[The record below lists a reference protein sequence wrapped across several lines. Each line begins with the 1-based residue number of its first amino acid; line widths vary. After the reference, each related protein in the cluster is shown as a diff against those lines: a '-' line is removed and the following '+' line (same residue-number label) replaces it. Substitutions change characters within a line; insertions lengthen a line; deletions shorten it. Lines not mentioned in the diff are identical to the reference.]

1 MWYTKKGRSLPIK
14 KLTICKP
21 LSLPPRKGSTASGP
35 RCRAIS
41 ASFAAGCLCG
51 GITGTGRHDRSLC
64 PPSAENHMTQ
74 PTNLDQLIAVTGDSS
89 SVLGKIVYFSLADV
103 MIDREKLREICD
115 TMGIPYYGGGRQTD
129 ANAFRRATS
138 DISDRIKAEGHIYKV
153 YCRDNEK
160 NDDLLSWELVKETVD
175 ASTNRYAKLANI
187 QYVSRTG
194 QLLLASPEYD
204 PLVSPYQYF
213 REAEALFEKYRR
225 CAGRKHIETLTGN
238 LMDAMQAVKI
248 NIHGRLYFV
257 PRSHMEQVTLFE
269 DFVELL
275 NQHNLSKGELTVNS
289 MPVMD
294 SEKQRKKMATE
305 FYLAVRKEIALYQ
318 EKVENLIT
326 SNSRS
331 AAIMYRWVNKIDALE
346 RKKQEYESILRQ
358 DLDQL
363 NDEFM
368 TLQMFSQELS
378 RRARQCEVEKAA

>member
-1 MWYTKKGRSLPIK
+1 MAQT
-14 KLTICKP
+14 
-21 LSLPPRKGSTASGP
+21 
-35 RCRAIS
+35 
-41 ASFAAGCLCG
+41 
-51 GITGTGRHDRSLC
+51 
-64 PPSAENHMTQ
+64 N
-74 PTNLDQLIAVTGDSS
+74 NLDRFIAVTGDTS

-103 MIDREKLREICD
+103 MVDRDKLREICD
-115 TMGIPYYGGGRQTD
+115 SMGIPYYGGGRQTD
-129 ANAFRRATS
+129 SNAFRRATS
-138 DISDRIKAEGHIYKV
+138 DISDRIKADGHIYKV

-160 NDDLLSWELVKETVD
+160 GDDVLSRELVKETLD

-187 QYVSRTG
+187 QYVSGTG

-213 REAEALFEKYRR
+213 RDAETLFEQYKR

-238 LMDAMQAVKI
+238 LLDAMQAVKI

-294 SEKQRKKMATE
+294 SEKQRKKMAAE
-305 FYLAVRKEIALYQ
+305 FYTAVRKEIALYQ
-318 EKVENLIT
+318 QKVEDLIA
-326 SNSRS
+326 SDSRS
-331 AAIMYRWVNKIDALE
+331 AAIMYRWVMKIDALE
-346 RKKQEYESILRQ
+346 KKKQEYETILRQ

-363 NDEFM
+363 DDEFM
-368 TLQMFSQELS
+368 TLRIFSQELS
-378 RRARQCEVEKAA
+378 RRAKQCELEKAA

>member
-1 MWYTKKGRSLPIK
+1 MAQT
-14 KLTICKP
+14 
-21 LSLPPRKGSTASGP
+21 
-35 RCRAIS
+35 
-41 ASFAAGCLCG
+41 
-51 GITGTGRHDRSLC
+51 
-64 PPSAENHMTQ
+64 N
-74 PTNLDQLIAVTGDSS
+74 NLDRFIAVTGDTS

-103 MIDREKLREICD
+103 MVDRDKLREICD
-115 TMGIPYYGGGRQTD
+115 SMGIPYYGGGRQTD
-129 ANAFRRATS
+129 SNAFRRATS
-138 DISDRIKAEGHIYKV
+138 DISDRIKADGHIYKV

-160 NDDLLSWELVKETVD
+160 GDDVLSRELVKETLD

-187 QYVSRTG
+187 QYVSGTG

-213 REAEALFEKYRR
+213 RDAETLFEQYKR

-238 LMDAMQAVKI
+238 LLDAMQAVKI

-294 SEKQRKKMATE
+294 SEKQRKKMAAE
-305 FYLAVRKEIALYQ
+305 FYTAVRKEIALYQ
-318 EKVENLIT
+318 QKVEDLIA
-326 SNSRS
+326 SDSRS
-331 AAIMYRWVNKIDALE
+331 AAIMYRWVMKIDALE
-346 RKKQEYESILRQ
+346 KKKQEYETILRQ

-363 NDEFM
+363 DDEFM
-368 TLQMFSQELS
+368 TLRIFSQELS
-378 RRARQCEVEKAA
+378 CRAKQCELEKAA

>member
-1 MWYTKKGRSLPIK
+1 
-14 KLTICKP
+14 
-21 LSLPPRKGSTASGP
+21 
-35 RCRAIS
+35 
-41 ASFAAGCLCG
+41 
-51 GITGTGRHDRSLC
+51 
-64 PPSAENHMTQ
+64 MTQ
-74 PTNLDQLIAVTGDSS
+74 TNNLDRFIAVTEDTS

-103 MIDREKLREICD
+103 MVDRDKLQEICD
-115 TMGIPYYGGGRQTD
+115 SMGIPYYGGGRQTD
-129 ANAFRRATS
+129 SNAFRRATS
-138 DISDRIKAEGHIYKV
+138 DISDRIKADGHIYKV

-160 NDDLLSWELVKETVD
+160 GDDVLSRELVKETLD

-187 QYVSRTG
+187 QYIGRTG

-213 REAEALFEKYRR
+213 REAERLFEQYKR

-238 LMDAMQAVKI
+238 LLDAMQAVKI

-257 PRSHMEQVTLFE
+257 PYSQMEQVSLFE

-294 SEKQRKKMATE
+294 SEKQRKKMAAE
-305 FYLAVRKEIALYQ
+305 FYTAVRKEIALYQ
-318 EKVENLIT
+318 QKVEDLIA
-326 SNSRS
+326 SDSRS
-331 AAIMYRWVNKIDALE
+331 AAIMYRWVMKIDALE
-346 RKKQEYESILRQ
+346 RKKQEYETILRQ

-363 NDEFM
+363 DDEFM
-368 TLQMFSQELS
+368 TLRIFSQELS